1 MYGETFEHLL
11 AFILWIPQ
19 NLSKTFFLT
28 NGLSNCQKR
37 PTLVGRFVFQ
47 NFVVR
52 EPAGPGAVLFEMQ
65 RQLTLLFLAC
75 LTVVG
80 LMAFKT
86 YKGAIFGGENIHYH
100 AMTASQDFYSLSATT
115 LEGEPFA
122 FSELRGKRVL
132 IVNTASRCGYT
143 PQYRQLQSL
152 HEQFGHGDFV
162 VLGFPCNQFGR
173 QEPGSAEQIGDFCVN
188 NYGVG
193 FQMMEKVKV
202 KGDDQHPVYTWLCN
216 ADQNGAGDHKVA
228 WNFHKFLVDEEGR
241 IKASLK
247 SGVDP
252 LGSEISAFAAGK

>member
-1 MYGETFEHLL
+1 VD
-11 AFILWIPQ
+11 AI

-47 NFVVR
+47 NVVFR
-52 EPAGPGAVLFEMQ
+52 EPDGLGAVISFMQ

-86 YKGAIFGGENIHYH
+86 YKGAIFGGENNHYSS
-100 AMTASQDFYSLSATT
+100 MTASQDFYSLSANT
-115 LEGEPFA
+115 LEGESFA
-122 FSELRGKRVL
+122 FDQLRGKRVL

-143 PQYRQLQSL
+143 PQYKKLQAL
-152 HEQFGHGDFV
+152 FEQHAGEGFV

-173 QEPGSAEQIGDFCVN
+173 QEPGSADEIGDFCSK
-188 NYGVG
+188 NYGVS
-193 FQMMEKVKV
+193 FQMMEKVDV
-202 KGDDQHPVYTWLCN
+202 KGEGQHPVYSWLCN
-216 ADQNGAGDHKVA
+216 AGLNGAGDNKVA
-228 WNFHKFLVDEEGR
+228 WNFHKFLVDGEGR
-241 IKASLK
+241 LKASLK